1 MFSQFAFCFLICVLL
16 ICVLLLCVFAALC
29 STSLCFRNPHLC
41 FAETQRTKFKKQ
53 SNPKNSKRGKHKG
66 EFCQNTHA
74 WFFRRL
80 CVLYH
85 EIPPSDAAIH
95 PRTHSPQ
102 EFLSFIIAILLPQV
116 DLSQLPS
123 VLDVKCGRILVSRR
137 GGTWGQFLVLATA

>member
-85 EIPPSDAAIH
+85 EIPPSDDGVE
-95 PRTHSPQ
+95 SGSL
-102 EFLSFIIAILLPQV
+102 LSRF
-116 DLSQLPS
+116 
-123 VLDVKCGRILVSRR
+123 
-137 GGTWGQFLVLATA
+137 